1 MKVIFTTQ
9 ASVVPTD
16 IKCTLVDSAASDNNS
31 GAGVSGILNVDP
43 HFVIGLATITGPTS
57 LTLNQASSAY
67 SISAYDGQSN
77 PAPNDLT
84 YQWSASFG
92 GGAAGTFSDAT
103 AAAPTFTATA
113 AGAVQISCVV
123 SSAKSDPTSAP
134 KSNVINATAAA

>member
-1 MKVIFTTQ
+1 MLAPRAKVIFTTQ
-9 ASVVPTD
+9 ASVVSTA
-16 IKCTLVDSAASDNNS
+16 IKCVLTDSSASDS
-31 GAGVSGILNVDP
+31 PQEDTLTVVP
-43 HFVIGLATITGPTS
+43 HFVIGTATITGPTS

-67 SISAYDGQSN
+67 SISGYDDQSN

-113 AGAVQISCVV
+113 AG
-123 SSAKSDPTSAP
+123 SAP
-134 KSNVINATAAA
+134 ESSHREQWSAHQR